1 MIRICL
7 ADDEAEFL
15 ALMKGLLENYL
26 AEKAVLCEIDAYEN
40 PEPLYWEFLEKRE
53 YDICFLDIEM
63 PQMDGREL
71 AEKIRKLSDST
82 NIVFL
87 TSHKEF
93 IKAGY
98 RVRAFDF
105 ITKDM
110 VREEIPDVLDRLLQK
125 LERDEQKFYTI
136 WTHSRYEK
144 IPYHDIICIYKQN
157 QNVRFVLK
165 AEEKQERKAIR
176 KVLEELDGNGF
187 LLVERGCI
195 VNLEHIDRINA
206 RQVILSNGSALT
218 ISKEHIQEVRERL
231 GMYCANQAADRQG

>member
-71 AEKIRKLSDST
+71 AEKSRELSDST

-125 LERDEQKFYTI
+125 LERDEKKFYTI
-136 WTHSRYEK
+136 RTHSRYEK

-165 AEEKQERKAIR
+165 AEEKQERKAIS
-176 KVLEELDGNGF
+176 KVLEDLDGTVNI
-187 LLVERGCI
+187 LVERGCI
-195 VNLEHIDRINA
+195 GHLEHIDRVNA
-206 RQVILSNGSALT
+206 R
-218 ISKEHIQEVRERL
+218 
-231 GMYCANQAADRQG
+231 

>member
-40 PEPLYWEFLEKRE
+40 SEPLYWEFLEKRE

-71 AEKIRKLSDST
+71 AEKSRELSDST

-110 VREEIPDVLDRLLQK
+110 AKEEISDVLDRLLQK
-125 LERDEQKFYTI
+125 LERDEKKFYTI
-136 WTHSRYEK
+136 RTHSRYEK
-144 IPYHDIICIYKQN
+144 VPYRDIICIYKQN

-176 KVLEELDGNGF
+176 KVLEVLVGNGF
-187 LLVERGCI
+187 LLVERG
-195 VNLEHIDRINA
+195 
-206 RQVILSNGSALT
+206 
-218 ISKEHIQEVRERL
+218 
-231 GMYCANQAADRQG
+231 

>member
-15 ALMKGLLENYL
+15 ALMKELLGNYL
-26 AEKAVLCEIDAYEN
+26 AEKAVLCEIDTYEN
-40 PEPLYWEFLEKRE
+40 PEPLYWEFLEKKG

-71 AEKIRKLSDST
+71 AEKIRELSDST

-110 VREEIPDVLDRLLQK
+110 AKEEISDVLDRLLQK
-125 LERDEQKFYTI
+125 LERDEKKFYTI
-136 WTHSRYEK
+136 RTHSRYEK
-144 IPYHDIICIYKQN
+144 VPYRDIICIYKQN

-165 AEEKQERKAIR
+165 AEEKQERKAIS
-176 KVLEELDGNGF
+176 KVLEELDGNVF
-187 LLVERGCI
+187 MLVERGCI